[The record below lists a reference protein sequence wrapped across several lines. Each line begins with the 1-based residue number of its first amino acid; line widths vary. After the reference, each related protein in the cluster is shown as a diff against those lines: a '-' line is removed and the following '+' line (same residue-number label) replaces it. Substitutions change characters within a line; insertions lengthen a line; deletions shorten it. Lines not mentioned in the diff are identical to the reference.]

1 MRPKVARCTGAW
13 TIGVAPRAGAW
24 IETFKKWLSKA
35 SLSIAPL
42 AGASIETIPPC
53 DWQNAISKS
62 PLVQGVDRNTENEIA
77 ERNGESSPSCMGVGR
92 NFFAIFLRP

>member
-62 PLVQGVDRNTENEIA
+62 PLVQGRGLKLPKPRPVSAWYQVAPRAGAWIETTTTL
-77 ERNGESSPSCMGVGR
+77 SPW
-92 NFFAIFLRP
+92 